1 MGSGGRR
8 LLIAEDEAE
17 MRGLLRRTLTRE
29 GYDVAVAGDGAEAL
43 EVLRAHPDF
52 DVLVSD
58 VRMPV
63 KDGLELLKEVR
74 LLRPELRV
82 ILITA
87 YLDVQQY
94 YEVMKSGA
102 FEYLSKPFKIPD
114 LLEVL
119 DRAFQKEG

>member
-1 MGSGGRR
+1 MSAHAGR
-8 LLIAEDEAE
+8 LLIAEDEPETRA
-17 MRGLLRRTLTRE
+17 LLKRTLVRE
-29 GYDVAVAGDGAEAL
+29 GFVVSVAADGAEAL
-43 EVLRAHPDF
+43 ELLRADPSF

-63 KDGLELLKEVR
+63 KDGLELLREVR
-74 LLRPELRV
+74 KLRPELRV

-119 DRAFQKEG
+119 DRAMEKGA

>member
-1 MGSGGRR
+1 MGSGGGR

-29 GYDVAVAGDGAEAL
+29 GYDVAVAADGAEAL
-43 EVLRAHPDF
+43 EVLRANPDF

-63 KDGLELLKEVR
+63 KDGLQLLKEVR
-74 LLRPELRV
+74 QLRPELRV

>member
-1 MGSGGRR
+1 MSGHAGR

-17 MRGLLRRTLTRE
+17 TRLLLKRTLTRA
-29 GYDVAVAGDGAEAL
+29 GFDVAVAADGGEAL
-43 EVLRAHPDF
+43 EILRADDTI

-63 KDGLELLKEVR
+63 RDGLELLKEVR
-74 LLRPELRV
+74 RLRPKLRV
-82 ILITA
+82 VLVTA

-119 DRAFQKEG
+119 DRAMEK

>member
-1 MGSGGRR
+1 MDSGGRR

-29 GYDVAVAGDGAEAL
+29 GYDVAVAADGAEAL
-43 EVLRAHPDF
+43 EVLRANPDF

-63 KDGLELLKEVR
+63 KDGLQLLKEVR
-74 LLRPELRV
+74 QLRPELRV

-119 DRAFQKEG
+119 DRAFQREG

>member
-1 MGSGGRR
+1 MSGHAGR

-17 MRGLLRRTLTRE
+17 TRLLLKRTLTRE
-29 GYDVAVAGDGAEAL
+29 GFDVAVAADGGEAL
-43 EVLRAHPDF
+43 EILRADDTF

-63 KDGLELLKEVR
+63 RDGLELLKEVR
-74 LLRPELRV
+74 RLRPKLRV
-82 ILITA
+82 VLVTA

-119 DRAFQKEG
+119 DRAMEK